1 MAASPGE
8 NRVITRSHTRKAKEQ
23 LNNTEDRLSSFFYS
37 LPRYGRSQKLR
48 NSRPSHSNDE
58 KKLDTNMFESYLED
72 LWNSISEEKRSSYT
86 YLDCLWF
93 SLHKKGLAKEN
104 VLKWI
109 KKKQI
114 FSRKYVFIPIVCW
127 RHWSLLIFC
136 NFGEKRPSNTKR
148 PCMLLLDSLQQAD
161 PGKLEPDIRRFVL
174 DIYGAEARKEKE
186 AVISKIPLFIPKVPQ
201 QRNGEECGIFV
212 LYFIYLFVQN
222 APTSFSLD
230 GYPYFLKED
239 WFAPDDLESFRK
251 KIHSFECSKNIES
264 DTRQQRHL
272 GGSDLYGLTPE
283 CREAVSSSESQ
294 NVVTKKEWAL
304 VPGSNGMIVD
314 IQ

>member
-1 MAASPGE
+1 MSLSLVV
-8 NRVITRSHTRKAKEQ
+8 VITRSHTRKAKEQ

-58 KKLDTNMFESYLED
+58 KKLDTNMFESYLEWVSLVWTSYDDGVGHLKINSFYWCRD

-127 RHWSLLIFC
+127 WISLLYRASIC
-136 NFGEKRPSNTKR
+136 LGTLT
-148 PCMLLLDSLQQAD
+148 LL
-161 PGKLEPDIRRFVL
+161 V
-174 DIYGAEARKEKE
+174 
-186 AVISKIPLFIPKVPQ
+186 
-201 QRNGEECGIFV
+201 
-212 LYFIYLFVQN
+212 
-222 APTSFSLD
+222 
-230 GYPYFLKED
+230 
-239 WFAPDDLESFRK
+239 
-251 KIHSFECSKNIES
+251 
-264 DTRQQRHL
+264 
-272 GGSDLYGLTPE
+272 
-283 CREAVSSSESQ
+283 
-294 NVVTKKEWAL
+294 
-304 VPGSNGMIVD
+304 
-314 IQ
+314 